1 MKKRGILVTKNS
13 NGKPQYIQ
21 LDLVDATITREYGLV
36 GGITQG
42 TSHTY
47 GGLNIGKANE
57 RTPEQVAE
65 EDFDRLIATKI
76 KEGYQITNSLE
87 DLSIL
92 DKEIEFDLD
101 NIPEEFCIS
110 KPIQSVSMSAI
121 DNLLKT
127 GRGKF
132 FVKYNGICHFILI
145 RSTGEVKLY
154 TRRWCDHTQKYPEIV
169 KDIQESKY
177 PNGTLLVAEFCIDP
191 SLKIPHM
198 TAFKLMNQISK
209 ADVVDGI
216 CNAEVPKTIALQD
229 KHRVRAAVFAVVYC
243 GGRSVLDSPYST
255 TLNSLN
261 LITPDISKGRAVFI
275 PKEVPI
281 ASGAEA
287 KELVK
292 DNKEVIEGFVLWDSS
307 RNMEISMN
315 GKPKRCAAFKVKAP
329 GEQDVIAYGWVKG
342 RGKNQDKIGSLMIR
356 QYDQEGN
363 PIDLGTVGGLKDEEK
378 DPDNWIFPCVIEVRF
393 DQIFPD
399 TGKMQFP
406 RFSKVHEDKA
416 IAEADIF
423 IKT

>member
-1 MKKRGILVTKNS
+1 MKKRSILVTKNS

-21 LDLVDATITREYGLV
+21 LDLDDATITREYGLV
-36 GGITQG
+36 GGVIQG

-47 GGLNIGKANE
+47 EGLDIGKANE

-65 EDFDRLIATKI
+65 EDFDRLITTKT
-76 KEGYQITNSLE
+76 KEGYQVTDSLV

-92 DKEIEFDLD
+92 DKEKEFDLD
-101 NIPEEFCIS
+101 NIPEEFCLS
-110 KPIQSVSMSAI
+110 KPIKTVSISAI
-121 DNLLKT
+121 DKLLKT
-127 GRGKF
+127 GHGKF
-132 FVKYNGICHFILI
+132 FIKYNGICHFILI

-154 TRRWCDHTQKYPEIV
+154 TRRWGDHTQKYPEIV
-169 KDIQESKY
+169 KEIQESKY

-191 SLKIPHM
+191 SLKTPHM
-198 TAFKLMNQISK
+198 TAFKLMSQISK

-216 CNAEVPKTIALQD
+216 CSAEVPKTIALQS
-229 KHRVRAAVFAVVYC
+229 KHRVRAAVFAVIYC
-243 GGRSVLDSPYST
+243 GSRSVLGSPYST

-261 LITPDISKGRAVFI
+261 LKSPDISKGKAVFI

-292 DNKEVIEGFVLWDSS
+292 NNKEAIEGLVLWDSS
-307 RNMEISMN
+307 SNMEVSMN

-342 RGKNQDKIGSLMIR
+342 RGKNQDKIGALMIC

-363 PIDLGTVGGLKDEEK
+363 RIDLGTVGGLKDEER

-393 DQIFPD
+393 DQVFPD

-406 RFSKVHEDKA
+406 RFSKIHEDKA

-423 IKT
+423 TKK